1 MIGEKNTDDVRIKE
15 VHVVLPP
22 VAIREKYPLTEKA
35 ADTVINARKEI
46 QNIMDDR
53 DDRLVVVTGPC
64 SIHDPKSA
72 IEYANRLAVLREKY
86 KDTLHI
92 IMRVY
97 FEKPRTTVGWKG
109 LINDPYLDH
118 SYKINDGLRIGR
130 KLMLDVNNLG
140 VPAAVEFLDILS
152 PQYFDELISWGAI
165 GARTT
170 ESQLHR
176 EMASGLSCPVGFKNN
191 TDGSV
196 KIATDAI
203 QAARSEHS
211 FLSVTKF
218 GHSAIFRT
226 TGNNY
231 CHLILRGGK
240 NSTNY
245 DSESVASAC
254 EALSKAGLPQKVMI
268 DFSHANSSKQFKKQ
282 VEVCENV
289 SAQIAAGNNAI
300 FGVMIESHLVEGRQ
314 DCKDPKDLV
323 YGQSITDACVGW
335 DDTELIISKLSAAV
349 EARRQLK
356 K

>member
-140 VPAAVEFLDILS
+140 VPGVRSALEQLNHS
-152 PQYFDELISWGAI
+152 S
-165 GARTT
+165 T
-170 ESQLHR
+170 EKWLQ
-176 EMASGLSCPVGFKNN
+176 V
-191 TDGSV
+191 
-196 KIATDAI
+196 
-203 QAARSEHS
+203 
-211 FLSVTKF
+211 
-218 GHSAIFRT
+218 
-226 TGNNY
+226 
-231 CHLILRGGK
+231 CHVR
-240 NSTNY
+240 
-245 DSESVASAC
+245 
-254 EALSKAGLPQKVMI
+254 
-268 DFSHANSSKQFKKQ
+268 
-282 VEVCENV
+282 
-289 SAQIAAGNNAI
+289 
-300 FGVMIESHLVEGRQ
+300 
-314 DCKDPKDLV
+314 
-323 YGQSITDACVGW
+323 
-335 DDTELIISKLSAAV
+335 
-349 EARRQLK
+349 
-356 K
+356 

>member
-1 MIGEKNTDDVRIKE
+1 MIGERNTDDVRIKE

-22 VAIREKYPLTEKA
+22 IATREKYPLTPEAKE
-35 ADTVINARKEI
+35 TVINARKEI
-46 QNIMDDR
+46 EDIMDDR

-64 SIHDPKSA
+64 SIHDPKAA
-72 IEYANRLAVLREKY
+72 IEYATRLAVLREKY
-86 KDTLHI
+86 KDTLHV

-118 SYKINDGLRIGR
+118 SFKINDGLRIGR

-203 QAARSEHS
+203 QAAKSEHS
-211 FLSVTKF
+211 FLSVTKY

-240 NSTNY
+240 CATNY
-245 DSESVASAC
+245 DSKSVADAC
-254 EALSKAGLPQKVMI
+254 EALGKANLPKKVMI

-282 VEVCENV
+282 LEVCADV
-289 SAQIAAGNNAI
+289 SSQIAAGNKAI
-300 FGVMIESHLVEGRQ
+300 FGVMIESNLVEGRQ
-314 DCKDPKDLV
+314 DCKCPADLV

-335 DDTELIISKLSAAV
+335 EDTETILAQLSEAV
-349 EARRQLK
+349 TARRAAK
-356 K
+356 